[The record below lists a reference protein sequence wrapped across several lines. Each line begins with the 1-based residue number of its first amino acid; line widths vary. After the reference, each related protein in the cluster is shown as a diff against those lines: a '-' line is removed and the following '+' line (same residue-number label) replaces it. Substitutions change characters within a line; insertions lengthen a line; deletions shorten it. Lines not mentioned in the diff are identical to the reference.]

1 VTAKWKRRGKFAIAI
16 RIQLRA
22 IKCVADERSI
32 PPWCPPIP
40 PGWDFPEAI
49 EAAAQGAD
57 LWKLDMFLK
66 PTVDQRLRLLGPALR
81 LKKCWKTLANTISLN
96 WLRHCNRVTLAFGV
110 GIESG

>member
-1 VTAKWKRRGKFAIAI
+1 VQLNAWPTNDRFLRGVRPFRPVGIFL
-16 RIQLRA
+16 RQL
-22 IKCVADERSI
+22 K
-32 PPWCPPIP
+32 PQPK
-40 PGWDFPEAI
+40 
-49 EAAAQGAD
+49 GAD

-110 GIESG
+110 GIESR